1 MTDQEITQA
10 QMMEKASNIAD
21 YYAYTEQ
28 QMFYILIDSFKKTRP
43 ELVNA
48 EKDPQKIMEWRLKA
62 LSELGGLTDKV
73 INLISRSSGYS
84 RRAIYDLI
92 EKDGLKVTKQFNR
105 KLAKTLKKPVHDVSL
120 QSRAIIN
127 SYVNQ
132 TMRGVNN
139 YVNQTLLTRNYGKN
153 TAAKTYQE
161 IVNKTVLDVIVGKK
175 TPQKAL
181 MDNIYSWRDKGMSSA
196 LIDKAGHQWSLEG
209 YTRAVIQS
217 TTSRVYND
225 LRIQSLKEFDSVLC
239 VMSSHPAARPACA
252 PIQGKIVCIVPKSD
266 PRCEDSYPNIY
277 DHGYGTPAGTQG
289 INCQHALYPYIK
301 GVSHNYQK
309 QYDPDEAVKK
319 MQIQQKQRYYERGV
333 RKNKRK
339 LELAQRAGDADGIS
353 KYSAGVRGYQAKLRK
368 IVKEHDF
375 LARQYSREQI
385 ANETK

>member
-1 MTDQEITQA
+1 
-10 QMMEKASNIAD
+10 MMEKASNIAD

-92 EKDGLKVTKQFNR
+92 EKDGLKVTKQLNR
-105 KLAKTLKKPVHDVSL
+105 KLARTLKKPVHDVSL

-217 TTSRVYND
+217 TTSRVYNGF
-225 LRIQSLKEFDSVLC
+225 RINSMQEFVSVLC

-252 PIQGKIVCIVPKSD
+252 PIQGKVKSD
-266 PRCEDSYPNIY
+266 R
-277 DHGYGTPAGTQG
+277 
-289 INCQHALYPYIK
+289 
-301 GVSHNYQK
+301 SH
-309 QYDPDEAVKK
+309 V
-319 MQIQQKQRYYERGV
+319 V
-333 RKNKRK
+333 
-339 LELAQRAGDADGIS
+339 L
-353 KYSAGVRGYQAKLRK
+353 
-368 IVKEHDF
+368 
-375 LARQYSREQI
+375 
-385 ANETK
+385 

>member
-1 MTDQEITQA
+1 
-10 QMMEKASNIAD
+10 MMEKASNIAD

-43 ELVNA
+43 ELMTA

-84 RRAIYDLI
+84 KRAIYDLI

-127 SYVNQ
+127 SYVSQ
-132 TMRGVNN
+132 TMRGVDN

-153 TAAKTYQE
+153 AAAKTYQE

-353 KYSAGVRGYQAKLRK
+353 RYSAGVRGYQAKLRK
-368 IVKEHDF
+368 IVKDHDF

-385 ANETK
+385 ANGK

>member
-1 MTDQEITQA
+1 MADQEITQA

-43 ELVNA
+43 ELMAA

-84 RRAIYDLI
+84 KRAIYDLI

-127 SYVNQ
+127 SYVSQ
-132 TMRGVNN
+132 TMRGVGN
-139 YVNQTLLTRNYGKN
+139 YVNQTLLTRNYSKN
-153 TAAKTYQE
+153 AAAKTYQK
-161 IVNKTVLDVIVGKK
+161 IINKTVNDVIVGKK

-181 MDNIYSWRDKGMSSA
+181 MDNIYQWRDKGMSSA
-196 LIDKAGHQWSLEG
+196 LIDKAGHEWSLEG
-209 YTRAVIQS
+209 YTRTVIQS

-225 LRIQSLKEFDSVLC
+225 LRINSMQEFDSVLC

-252 PIQGKIVCIVPKSD
+252 PIQGKVVCIVPTND
-266 PRCEDSYPNIY
+266 PRYKKEYPSIY
-277 DHGYGTPAGTQG
+277 DYGYGTPAGTQG
-289 INCQHALYPYIK
+289 VNCGHALWTYVE

-309 QYDPDEAVKK
+309 QYDPKEAVAK
-319 MQIQQKQRYYERGV
+319 MKIQQKQRYYERGV

-385 ANETK
+385 ANEK